1 MFVDG
6 NRSALG
12 GILSSGLTNAPRKP
26 AEDADSLTETAL
38 SAGPREASG
47 PRIWGNGYLSPVVR
61 FDSSTSTLFFET
73 RGFETGDTE
82 QQYPRKRAVEL
93 YQLFQDVRNGGSAPE
108 DPSVA
113 ERTATVVSDASP
125 TEPVLQ
131 AAAAG
136 YAGAAA
142 EENSGQILRLDT

>member
-1 MFVDG
+1 MFVDS
-6 NRSALG
+6 NRSALV
-12 GILSSGLTNAPRKP
+12 GIVSPGLTNASGTP
-26 AEDADSLTETAL
+26 AEDADSLPERAL
-38 SAGPREASG
+38 SVGPRESSG

-93 YQLFQDVRNGGSAPE
+93 YQLFQDVRDGGAAPE
-108 DPSVA
+108 ETSVA
-113 ERTATVVSDASP
+113 ERVAPGFRDASP
-125 TEPVLQ
+125 TEPALQ
-131 AAAAG
+131 AAVAG

>member
-6 NRSALG
+6 NRSALA
-12 GILSSGLTNAPRKP
+12 GIVSPGLTTAPGKP
-26 AEDADSLTETAL
+26 EESTDSLPERVIST
-38 SAGPREASG
+38 GPREASG

-93 YQLFQDVRNGGSAPE
+93 YQLFQDVRNGGAAPE
-108 DPSVA
+108 ETSVA
-113 ERTATVVSDASP
+113 ERTAPNVSDVSP
-125 TEPVLQ
+125 TESALQ
-131 AAAAG
+131 AAASG

-142 EENSGQILRLDT
+142 EDNSGQILRLDT